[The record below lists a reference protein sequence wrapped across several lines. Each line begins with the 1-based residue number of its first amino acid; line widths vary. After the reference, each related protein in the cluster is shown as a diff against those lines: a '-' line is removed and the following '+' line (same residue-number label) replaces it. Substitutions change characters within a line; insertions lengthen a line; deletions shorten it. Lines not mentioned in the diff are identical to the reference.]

1 MLDARVMLPTT
12 QTTSTTN
19 AAEPRSRDYAERY
32 RMYVDAA
39 RRNASAGHY
48 FRRAFR
54 WRQMDVEYSLWQAA
68 SMCVNPKAVYRHT
81 TYRKQTKNQWAR
93 DDPTFVVMSCVFVTV
108 AAIGYCAMYGGG
120 GASATARIAARCA
133 VGDYLGLGCVLAT
146 ASWYLAN
153 TYLRTKQMGGHSH
166 AVEQRVEWMY
176 AFDVHCNAFAPTYV
190 VLYVLQLL
198 LSPLLR
204 RSGYLASACSC
215 VMYAIALA
223 YHNYCVFVGY
233 NALPFLERT
242 EFFLYPAALVLVLAP
257 FAALVAFNPT
267 RFVLWLYFGP
277 GALID

>member
-1 MLDARVMLPTT
+1 
-12 QTTSTTN
+12 
-19 AAEPRSRDYAERY
+19 
-32 RMYVDAA
+32 
-39 RRNASAGHY
+39 
-48 FRRAFR
+48 
-54 WRQMDVEYSLWQAA
+54 
-68 SMCVNPKAVYRHT
+68 
-81 TYRKQTKNQWAR
+81 
-93 DDPTFVVMSCVFVTV
+93 
-108 AAIGYCAMYGGG
+108 
-120 GASATARIAARCA
+120 
-133 VGDYLGLGCVLAT
+133 
-146 ASWYLAN
+146 
-153 TYLRTKQMGGHSH
+153 
-166 AVEQRVEWMY
+166 MY